1 MSSESSTSADRESRA
16 ARRGSTARTG
26 ERLRV
31 AVCVAT
37 FRRPVWLRR
46 TLLSLHDLDMEGT
59 DAEVV
64 VVVVDNDAR
73 GSAAEVVRELEARIK
88 WPILYVVEP
97 RPGITYARNAAL
109 RAADAV
115 DLVAFLDDDEEA
127 TPRWLRELV
136 FLHRSS
142 GAPVVTGP
150 VVPLFEEEPPSW
162 ITRGRFF
169 ERPRRPSG
177 TLVEHAGTGN
187 LLLRRTLLSELGE
200 QPFDEAMAL
209 SGGEDTLLT
218 MKLRRAGHAILW
230 CDEAVVQEWVP
241 SSRAT
246 ASWLIRR
253 AFRGG
258 TAYAL
263 SESIVHRSGRLRV
276 LRVVKGVARCIQGA
290 GRVILGALTLR
301 LDRIVAG
308 AQTTALGV
316 GMVMGVAGLRYEEY
330 KRTAD

>member
-1 MSSESSTSADRESRA
+1 MRHRA
-16 ARRGSTARTG
+16 AGDG
-26 ERLRV
+26 EPCLV

-46 TLLSLHDLDMEGT
+46 TLLSIHHLEMEGVE
-59 DAEVV
+59 AEVV
-64 VVVVDNDAR
+64 VVVVDNDAD
-73 GSAAEVVRELEARIK
+73 GSSEKVVREVEARIK
-88 WPILYVVEP
+88 WPIRYVVEP
-97 RPGITYARNAAL
+97 HPGISFARNAAL
-109 RAADAV
+109 RAADTA

-127 TPRWLRELV
+127 TPGWLRELIV
-136 FLHRSS
+136 FHHST

-150 VVPLFEEEPPSW
+150 VLSLFEEDPPSW

-169 ERPRRPSG
+169 ERPRCPSG

-258 TAYAL
+258 NVYAL
-263 SESIVHRSGRLRV
+263 SESIVHGSGRLRV

-308 AQTTALGV
+308 AQTTALGA